1 MTRNIRPPGTRS
13 GVKQRERWEEQVSSR
28 LDNTD
33 FSLDDITRILF
44 LGNRT
49 TSGQQSELDAG
60 QERAYVYR
68 QFVSKISE
76 IDRQLDEARRRE
88 SRLSGEVS
96 ELKRK
101 IRELEVLAH
110 GC

>member
-1 MTRNIRPPGTRS
+1 
-13 GVKQRERWEEQVSSR
+13 
-28 LDNTD
+28 
-33 FSLDDITRILF
+33 
-44 LGNRT
+44 
-49 TSGQQSELDAG
+49 
-60 QERAYVYR
+60 
-68 QFVSKISE
+68 
-76 IDRQLDEARRRE
+76 LDEARRRE